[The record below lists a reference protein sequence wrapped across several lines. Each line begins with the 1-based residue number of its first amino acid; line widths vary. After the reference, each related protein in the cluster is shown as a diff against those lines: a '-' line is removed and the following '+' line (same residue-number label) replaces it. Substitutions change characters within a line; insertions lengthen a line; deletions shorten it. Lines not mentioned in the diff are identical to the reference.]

1 MRRTQEEKRS
11 GFQKVIL
18 MPLFSLDNERKASQ
32 IHTKEFYKEK
42 YVMKKTNHVNVKE
55 MNFDQLFKQISPEE
69 ISDNVFRL
77 AGKELKVIT
86 AGKED
91 HYNSVTAS
99 GGGLGILFKK
109 PTTWCVLRANRYTL
123 EMIQKEQTYT
133 LSYFPNEYKE
143 QILFL
148 GSKSGRDSE
157 KMKEVELTSVQ
168 TPSGDMS
175 FKEARLII
183 ECKLTELTTANPN
196 DFYTQEAKDWIN
208 EAYKEANDYRKLVFG
223 EITHV
228 WVKK

>member
-1 MRRTQEEKRS
+1 M
-11 GFQKVIL
+11 G
-18 MPLFSLDNERKASQ
+18 
-32 IHTKEFYKEK
+32 
-42 YVMKKTNHVNVKE
+42 KTNHVNVKE
-55 MNFDQLFKQISPEE
+55 MKFDQLFKQISPEE
-69 ISDNVFRL
+69 ICDNVFTL
-77 AGKELKVIT
+77 VGKVFPVIT

-91 HYNSVTAS
+91 HYNSMTAS
-99 GGGLGILFKK
+99 GGGLGMLFKK
-109 PTTWCVLRANRYTL
+109 PTTWCILQANRYTL

-133 LSYFPNEYKE
+133 MSYFPNEYKE

-183 ECKLTELTTANPN
+183 ECKLTALTTASPN
-196 DFYTQEAKDWIN
+196 DFYTQEAKDFIN
-208 EAYKEANDYRKLVFG
+208 EAYKEANVYRKLLFG
-223 EITHV
+223 EITNV